1 MKLDALRKII
11 REEVKGAIQEEL
23 KDILLEAVRAPKNVV
38 TETKSVQQVAPPV
51 NNQTA
56 LQQKAQ
62 LQEAL
67 RNTMA
72 PDMNFTTANVQQ
84 PLRVTSTDT
93 MSPNGK
99 LPDGDVSM
107 DQIMGLMNK

>member
-38 TETKSVQQVAPPV
+38 VESQSTQQVAPPV
-51 NNQTA
+51 NTQLA
-56 LQQKAQ
+56 AQQKAQ

-67 RNTMA
+67 RNTIA

>member
-1 MKLDALRKII
+1 
-11 REEVKGAIQEEL
+11 
-23 KDILLEAVRAPKNVV
+23 
-38 TETKSVQQVAPPV
+38 
-51 NNQTA
+51 
-56 LQQKAQ
+56 
-62 LQEAL
+62 
-67 RNTMA
+67 
-72 PDMNFTTANVQQ
+72 MNFTTANVQQ